1 MNRIADHPTDEQ
13 IQACID
19 DRSGLPGVRDHL
31 DSCSR
36 CREIHRVMDRVD
48 TALRTHP
55 TETTGAEFTR
65 TVMERIGP
73 GTSAAV
79 VFRMLGGMA
88 HFLALFAVLAVMAGV
103 FLFAGVIDAG
113 QVQQGSTA
121 AQQFMQQLGGSME
134 NVLRA
139 FNGALRKL
147 LPFAFGGK
155 SGTISLLV
163 ILVACALAVADR
175 LVGKTFG
182 AR

>member
-1 MNRIADHPTDEQ
+1 MNSIPDHPTDEQ
-13 IQACID
+13 LQAFID
-19 DRSGLPGVRDHL
+19 DRSGVPGVREHL

-36 CREIHRVMDRVD
+36 CREIFRVMNRIDG
-48 TALRTHP
+48 ALRTLP
-55 TETTGAEFTR
+55 PDTTGAEFTR
-65 TVMERIGP
+65 AVLERIGSGP
-73 GTSAAV
+73 SSAM

-113 QVQQGSTA
+113 QVQQGSSA
-121 AQQFMQQLGGSME
+121 AQ
-134 NVLRA
+134 
-139 FNGALRKL
+139 
-147 LPFAFGGK
+147 LPFAFSGK

-175 LVGKTFG
+175 LVGRTFG